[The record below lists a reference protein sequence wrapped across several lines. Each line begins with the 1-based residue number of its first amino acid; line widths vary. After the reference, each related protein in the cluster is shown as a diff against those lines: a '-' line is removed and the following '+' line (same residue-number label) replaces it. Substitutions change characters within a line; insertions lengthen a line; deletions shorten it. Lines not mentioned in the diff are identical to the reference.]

1 MYKVLHCGDT
11 HLGRKQPSKINK
23 KRVESSIQ
31 ALDHCV
37 QRAVEEDVDFIVH
50 AGDVFDT
57 VYPWHSVIDAAKEKL
72 KPLEENEIPMYCIRG
87 NHDRSYGQGR
97 TLKGLAIEHLE
108 NEYFHL
114 IDPSPNEFQD
124 HEGGYV
130 DHDDNIRIYGLGY
143 HSNKTPSILREF
155 EPEGDKFNFLLLH
168 DFVDGV
174 TRSYSD
180 NVSKADQIAEK
191 DLDYVAIGH
200 DHQPNTEKEINGT
213 TFAAT
218 GGTID
223 YDFNTTEF
231 GKHCNILKIDPENG
245 IEKLRTE
252 DVPQILELRRLK
264 ISIEDAEIDPI
275 RKRIEEISKDGV
287 DLALKISIEGKA
299 EETDPSNIP
308 THEIGQQLEEE
319 FENVVM
325 AELILNLE
333 IEGYEAEEGDGE
345 TFSITEYL
353 EKNFSD
359 NEELSNN
366 LQSLHNQ
373 TNAALADDQ
382 NLTPSG
388 FDLNKESR
396 QNLKKEVKEAL
407 FE

>member
-31 ALDHCV
+31 ALDHCI
-37 QRAVEEDVDFIVH
+37 RKAVEEDVDFVIH

-72 KPLEENEIPMYCIRG
+72 KPLEENGIPMYVIRG

-97 TLKGLAIEHLE
+97 TLKGVAIEHLE
-108 NEYFHL
+108 NEYVHL
-114 IDPSPNEFQD
+114 IDPSPNEFQG
-124 HEGGYV
+124 HEGGYI
-130 DHDDNIRIYGLGY
+130 DHDENIRIYGLGY
-143 HSNKTPSILREF
+143 HSNKTPSLLREF
-155 EPEGDKFNFLLLH
+155 EPQGDKFNILLLH

-180 NVSKADQIAEK
+180 NVSKADHIAEK

-200 DHQPNTEKEINGT
+200 DHQPNPRKEINNT

-231 GKHCNILKIDPENG
+231 GKHYNILEIDPENG
-245 IEKLRTE
+245 IENLTTE
-252 DVPQILELRRLK
+252 DVPQKLELRRLK
-264 ISIEDAEIDPI
+264 ISIENAEINAI
-275 RKRIEEISKDGV
+275 RNRIEEISKEGV
-287 DLALKISIEGKA
+287 ELALKISIEGKA
-299 EETDPSNIP
+299 EETDPSSIP

-319 FENVVM
+319 LDNVVM

-333 IEGYEAEEGDGE
+333 IEGYEAEEGDRE
-345 TFSITEYL
+345 TFNIAEYL

-359 NEELSNN
+359 NEDLSNN
-366 LQSLHNQ
+366 LQNLH
-373 TNAALADDQ
+373 THTTSILADDQ
-382 NLTPSG
+382 NLTSSG
-388 FDLNKESR
+388 FNLNKDSR
-396 QNLKKEVKEAL
+396 QNLKEEVKEAL
-407 FE
+407 FK